1 MPANPSPAS
10 ASASLETE
18 PQAHCIVCGSQG
30 TMKYRDLTDR
40 VYGVP
45 GYWSLRECQRGDCG
59 TLWLDPRPTLASI
72 PKAYANYYTH
82 ADHQPSL
89 LSLYLR
95 LVHFLA
101 LGRAVRHYGYPSTL
115 VPSSLTV
122 LGSIVAALYPGM
134 RAQLDHFIRHLPFS
148 SMGRGQ
154 LLDVGCGAFEVGPLL
169 RDLGWHVHGVEVD
182 PLAVQLARGQG
193 LDVRQGTLAEAGF
206 PEGSFDAVTSSHVI
220 EHVHDPLAFLEASRR
235 FLRTGGTLVAV
246 TPNAHAWGHDRHGGN
261 WLPLDPPRHLTLFT
275 AKSLERLAQAAGL
288 REVRI
293 LLSARATAFD
303 EMASILIR
311 RGQPFLLGTWPGL
324 TTWIAAQITQLR
336 ADRAVRLGRRQGEE
350 LVLLAKG

>member
-1 MPANPSPAS
+1 M
-10 ASASLETE
+10 L
-18 PQAHCIVCGSQG
+18 
-30 TMKYRDLTDR
+30 KYRDLTDR

-101 LGRAVRHYGYPSTL
+101 LGRAVRHYGYPATL
-115 VPSSLTV
+115 LPRPLSL
-122 LGSIVAALYPGM
+122 LGSVLAILYPGM
-134 RAQLDHFIRHLPFS
+134 RAQLDHFIRYLPFS
-148 SMGRGQ
+148 SLGGGQ
-154 LLDVGCGAFEVGPLL
+154 LLDVGCGAFDVGPLL

-182 PLAVQLARGQG
+182 PEAVHLARGQG
-193 LDVRQGTLAEAGF
+193 LDVREGTLAEAGF

-220 EHVHDPLAFLEASRR
+220 EHVHDPLAFLVASRR
-235 FLRTGGTLVAV
+235 LLRPGGMLVTV
-246 TPNAHAWGHDRHGGN
+246 TPNACAWGHQRHGGS
-261 WLPLDPPRHLTLFT
+261 WFPLDPPRHLCLYTANSLQRLVLNAGFRDVRVLKVARGMSYNEIGSTLIG
-275 AKSLERLAQAAGL
+275 R
-288 REVRI
+288 RI
-293 LLSARATAFD
+293 AFRHG
-303 EMASILIR
+303 A
-311 RGQPFLLGTWPGL
+311 WPGL
-324 TTWIAAQITQLR
+324 STWIAAQVAQVR
-336 ADRAVRLGRRQGEE
+336 ATRAVRLGRRQGEE